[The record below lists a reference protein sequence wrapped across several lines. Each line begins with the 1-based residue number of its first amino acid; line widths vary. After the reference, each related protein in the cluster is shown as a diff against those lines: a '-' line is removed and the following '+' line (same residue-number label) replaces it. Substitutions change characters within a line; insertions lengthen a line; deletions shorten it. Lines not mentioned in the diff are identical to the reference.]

1 MNRLSK
7 TWLTAALLTLLP
19 LAGRAADNPAAVPA
33 PQVRDGQ
40 HDFDFGTGVWKTHI
54 RRLLHP
60 LTGSTEWAET
70 SGTVTTRK
78 LWDGKGQLEELVTN
92 GPGGDIEGIT
102 VRLYDPAAR
111 QWKLY
116 WVDSGDGTLGQPV
129 VGAFQDG
136 VGTFYDQEEI
146 GGRDVWVRNVYYGI
160 GPKTYKFEQ
169 AFSADGGK
177 TWEANFMASL
187 TQESPAVP
195 EQAEA
200 PGLSEPQHAFDW
212 QFGDWD
218 VHMSRLK
225 APLTGSNTWIPMDGS
240 VVVKR
245 IWGGKANVAE
255 IDVQGASGPLQF
267 LSLRLYNP
275 AAKQWSLN
283 FAGSGD
289 GTFGVP
295 EIGAFKDGR
304 GDFYDQE
311 PYADKTIM
319 VRFSF
324 LNIGTDSARDEQAFS
339 GDYGKT
345 WEVNWVNLHKRMPA
359 APGTR

>member
-1 MNRLSK
+1 MNASKK
-7 TWLTAALLTLLP
+7 TWLLSALLLFAPLP
-19 LAGRAADNPAAVPA
+19 ALATDAAVPPPVA
-33 PQVRDGQ
+33 RDGA
-40 HDFDFGTGVWKTHI
+40 HDFDFGIGVFKTHI
-54 RRLLHP
+54 KRLKNP
-60 LTGSTEWAET
+60 LTGSTTWTEWN
-70 SGTVTTRK
+70 GTVSTRK
-78 LWDGKGQLEELVTN
+78 VWDGKGQLEDLEID
-92 GPGGDIEGIT
+92 GPQGAHIQGMT
-102 VRLYDPAAR
+102 VRLYDPGAH

-116 WVDSGDGTLGQPV
+116 TVDSDDGTLGQPV

-146 GGRDVWVRNVYYGI
+146 GGRAVWVRNVYYGI

-177 TWEANFMASL
+177 TWEANFIASL
-187 TQESPAVP
+187 TQESPEVP

-200 PGLSEPQHAFDW
+200 PGLSEQQHAFDW

-225 APLTGSNTWIPMDGS
+225 GPLTGSNTWMPMDGT

-245 IWGGKANVAE
+245 IWGGKANIAE
-255 IDVQGASGPLQF
+255 INVRGAAGPLQF

-295 EIGAFKDGR
+295 MIGIFKDGR

-311 PYADKTIM
+311 PYGDKTIM
-319 VRFSF
+319 ERFSF

-345 WEVNWVNLHKRMPA
+345 WEVNWVNVHKRMPA
-359 APGTR
+359 AQGTH